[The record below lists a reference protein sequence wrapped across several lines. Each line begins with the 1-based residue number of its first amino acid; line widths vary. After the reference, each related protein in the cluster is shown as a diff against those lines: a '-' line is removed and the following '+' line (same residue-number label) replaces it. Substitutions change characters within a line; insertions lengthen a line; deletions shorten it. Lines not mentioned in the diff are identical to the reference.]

1 MMTGAMFDPRMSMM
15 GMPMMAPPMVG
26 MPMQMTGQTMPGFDP
41 RFTPQMFDP
50 GMVGGQLPPQFSSP
64 NSSANDRGSPRALPV
79 ETEAI
84 TRVSRQN
91 SPSPKS

>member
-26 MPMQMTGQTMPGFDP
+26 LPMQITGQ
-41 RFTPQMFDP
+41 FTPQMYDP
-50 GMVGGQLPPQFSSP
+50 GFGLPAQFSSP
-64 NSSANDRGSPRALPV
+64 NGSANDRGSPRTLPV

-91 SPSPKS
+91 SPAPKS